1 MFLAWPNVASGEVA
15 VLTMKGKYG
24 LKALIDLAALE
35 PGEWA
40 MSSEIAGRNAISKKF
55 LDAILGELRSAGF
68 VRTKK
73 GRGGGYRLQRPA
85 DEVKVGHALRVIE
98 GPLAPI
104 ACASRTAHVPC
115 ADCPD
120 ETVCA
125 VRLLML
131 DVRNAI
137 TGVLDETKSR
147 RHAGACRARARGHR
161 GAVAGLT
168 LPAAV
173 RP

>member
-1 MFLAWPNVASGEVA
+1 MLAAQARALEFEGVS
-15 VLTMKGKYG
+15 VLTMRGKYG
-24 LKALIDLAALE
+24 LKALIHLAGLG

-40 MSSEIAGRNAISKKF
+40 LSSEIAGQNAISKKF
-55 LDAILGELRSAGF
+55 LDSILGELRSAGF
-68 VRTKK
+68 VSAKK
-73 GRGGGYRLQRPA
+73 GRGGGYRLQRA
-85 DEVKVGHALRVIE
+85 ACEVKVGHALRVLE

-120 ETVCA
+120 ETLCA

-137 TGVLDETKSR
+137 TGVLDETSLADMR
-147 RHAGACRARARGHR
+147 RLAGA
-161 GAVAGLT
+161 
-168 LPAAV
+168 AAPPV
-173 RP
+173 GEASEA